1 MTKFRLTKRVRA
13 QADGKYFLT
22 PAEKETVTQVV
33 SNVRMETADHG
44 PLSPEMRLICDEMA
58 QEILSEDH
66 GIEVSIARIR
76 RVA

>member
-1 MTKFRLTKRVRA
+1 MTKFRLTKQTSK
-13 QADGKYFLT
+13 QADGKFRLT
-22 PAEKETVTQVV
+22 PVEKETVTQVV
-33 SNVRMETADHG
+33 QNVRMENAETG

-58 QEILSEDH
+58 QEILLEDH